1 MWSLM
6 FGRMRRGEGDRREQK
21 KTARRLLAAEPLC
34 YALSSGLLSV
44 SLS

>member
-6 FGRMRRGEGDRREQK
+6 FGRMRRGEDDRREQK
-21 KTARRLLAAEPLC
+21 KTARQPKAAEPLC
-34 YALSSGLLSV
+34 YALSSELLSV